1 MTKTIQ
7 EAIEEVRRKSLVE
20 QEPADIVDRSKKIED
35 QIRQSGAGQ
44 VAADVLKQAGQKARE
59 AEREVDAAALGYTE
73 KRSNATAPV
82 GRAERGP
89 KDKNRG
95 ETINKG
101 EIDPT
106 SNKYLEKVV
115 KENDSPLIDAFL
127 RLHELTP
134 FERKFAQEMQKPHK
148 PGSTF
153 KWQGKDILLKYRDEP
168 KAKPVNKSVST
179 DQNNQSQTD
188 DSSSTQRSRGLNI
201 PSDSK
206 VGQSR
211 GSSLPVTTGP
221 KYIPGAAERLP
232 SERFQPTSPS
242 ASPPATTDIG
252 SEKRAQDMMR
262 DRTSPKGRL
271 IPPSEAGIP
280 GTEPSARASTGDQD
294 SSTPQLKGRLIKL
307 PDSAIDHV
315 YSTRGF
321 NQLQRHNERQRAQGL
336 PMAGIDESKTNNEQT
351 DYVNPPGKL
360 RMPKDMTGGA
370 YTAPGPIMKYHP
382 VTLPKDIAKA
392 QPPVEVRPSDPER
405 LKKPVATIPFQMK
418 EYLDRTSGKPPMK
431 EDISDTVKDLYNRAK
446 EAITGSSKGN
456 RLTPSEPERSTDIF
470 KAAPGSKESIGI
482 SDYPGKNIGQGNKF
496 SSRVPKDDD
505 KPMSGISPA
514 PKPMGNIAPAP
525 KPKPYFDYQN
535 RQYRGV
541 PPHQTGKGRAIDSNR
556 ETYLEQA
563 KPQSETPWSGGYHQ
577 SLQGTTGS
585 GKDYSGQSGS
595 TGPDYSDTTP
605 KQKATPTTPKY
616 EDGGKRKKMS
626 EENSPI
632 IDMFLKLQEKNA
644 LNPNIFEAAKKMS
657 AKEKSL
663 ASLGHPKDKITKK
676 DVLIGRG
683 VLPKEVDEASI
694 YSGKNPFAPGGPNSP
709 IGPGGSENF
718 GRAVTVEKEPK
729 PARPADSAKP
739 KSFVDPKN
747 PTVQGSG
754 DITFDGRPTRVKEGM
769 EDIEAPKYRSAEDVK
784 KAKQPNGYEY
794 KFDTDTK
801 STFERMRGL
810 SGKDAKVMEELKGNQ
825 HRIDAN
831 KNGKIDSEDFKL
843 LRSKKKVEEEVEEID
858 EISVGTAYSYSGKK
872 MEKEREGLLQGE
884 RNPTSKLQLKNMTN
898 AANRT
903 DKDYYK
909 QRGFKKMEEEVEL
922 DELSKGTLGS
932 YVKKASKDYISHNAV
947 NTPRSKVSI
956 EKKRLTGINRA
967 ADRLAKEEVEFS
979 QAEIDHI
986 NSFLEAVAPN
996 RPEPTKGV
1004 NPTVRNTDLTDETL
1018 EEGRPRKNPTP
1029 ETTERDARQHIQV
1042 QAGRAAGGTVV
1053 DFKHDNGKVS
1063 KLTPGMGRAI
1073 TAHLNGLKPA
1083 ERQEAVKRMHAS
1095 PEGLKV

>member
-1 MTKTIQ
+1 MTDKPKNIQ
-7 EAIEEVRRKSLVE
+7 EALAEVRRKSLVE
-20 QEPADIVDRSKKIED
+20 QEPLDIVKKAAEKEKDILKSGPVEVAKGILQRAQEKASSAASDLYRDWANSETRQKLKDVQKQIVKDVDIKAKGYEYKRED
-35 QIRQSGAGQ
+35 P
-44 VAADVLKQAGQKARE
+44 
-59 AEREVDAAALGYTE
+59 
-73 KRSNATAPV
+73 TAPV

-89 KDKNRG
+89 GDKVFKKGKTINTG
-95 ETINKG
+95 ET
-101 EIDPT
+101 DST
-106 SNKYLEKVV
+106 SGKYLERVV
-115 KENDSPLIDAFL
+115 KENDNPLIDAFL
-127 RLHELTP
+127 RLHELTA
-134 FERKFAQEMQKPHK
+134 FEKKFAQEMKRQHG
-148 PGSTF
+148 PGERKTF
-153 KWQGKDILLKYRDEP
+153 DWHGTKIALKYATDKP
-168 KAKPVNKSVST
+168 KPAAPAHARSAGPAAKPA
-179 DQNNQSQTD
+179 
-188 DSSSTQRSRGLNI
+188 
-201 PSDSK
+201 PAAA
-206 VGQSR
+206 
-211 GSSLPVTTGP
+211 PAGP
-221 KYIPGAAERLP
+221 AGAATRGPAGAAPSAAPSAPSAAPAGAAPSANGVEMRPVRGGHREAPYYTGVTPTITSTSQAAEDRAAEKRSQKSPPNSDFDPFGVAKAMFGPLATGKQYDWYTGREKQAKTNEEFSLSSIFGQKTEKPRDVSDKEFPLSTNYRLP
-232 SERFQPTSPS
+232 PKMHQDMVKNYMDKAVSPVGITNKS
-242 ASPPATTDIG
+242 ASPQKYNFP
-252 SEKRAQDMMR
+252 
-262 DRTSPKGRL
+262 SPVDVQKGRVL
-271 IPPSEAGIP
+271 NVD
-280 GTEPSARASTGDQD
+280 RALSKINN
-294 SSTPQLKGRLIKL
+294 P
-307 PDSAIDHV
+307 DHV
-315 YSTRGF
+315 
-321 NQLQRHNERQRAQGL
+321 
-336 PMAGIDESKTNNEQT
+336 MA
-351 DYVNPPGKL
+351 
-360 RMPKDMTGGA
+360 
-370 YTAPGPIMKYHP
+370 
-382 VTLPKDIAKA
+382 
-392 QPPVEVRPSDPER
+392 SDPER

-431 EDISDTVKDLYNRAK
+431 EDVSSTVKDLYNRAK
-446 EAITGSSKGN
+446 EAITGSSKGD
-456 RLTPSEPERSTDIF
+456 RVTPSEPERSTEIF
-470 KAAPGSKESIGI
+470 KAAPGSKESIGM

-556 ETYLEQA
+556 ETYLEQ
-563 KPQSETPWSGGYHQ
+563 K
-577 SLQGTTGS
+577 
-585 GKDYSGQSGS
+585 S
-595 TGPDYSDTTP
+595 TQD
-605 KQKATPTTPKY
+605 
-616 EDGGKRKKMS
+616 EGKRKKMS

-644 LNPNIFEAAKKMS
+644 LSPNIFEAAKKMS

-683 VLPKEVDEASI
+683 VLPKEVDEGSI

-843 LRSKKKVEEEVEEID
+843 LRSKKK
-858 EISVGTAYSYSGKK
+858 
-872 MEKEREGLLQGE
+872 ME
-884 RNPTSKLQLKNMTN
+884 
-898 AANRT
+898 
-903 DKDYYK
+903 
-909 QRGFKKMEEEVEL
+909 
-922 DELSKGTLGS
+922 
-932 YVKKASKDYISHNAV
+932 
-947 NTPRSKVSI
+947 
-956 EKKRLTGINRA
+956 
-967 ADRLAKEEVEFS
+967 EEVEFS

-986 NSFLEAVAPN
+986 NSFFEAVAPN

-1018 EEGRPRKNPTP
+1018 DELKKPPPETALKVVNRANDRDEWSAKAANRLYSRYKKGYEPKEKKTGVKEEQIAEGRPKKNPEP
-1029 ETTERDARQHIQV
+1029 ASTERDAREHIQV

-1063 KLTPGMGRAI
+1063 KLTPGMGRSI